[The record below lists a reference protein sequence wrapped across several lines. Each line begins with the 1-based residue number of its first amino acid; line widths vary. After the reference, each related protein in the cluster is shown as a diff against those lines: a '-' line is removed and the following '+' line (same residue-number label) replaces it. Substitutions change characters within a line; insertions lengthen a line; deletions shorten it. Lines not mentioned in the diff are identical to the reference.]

1 MRYIKGPD
9 FPTGGVVINK
19 DDLLEIYNSGTG
31 KIKLRGKV
39 DIEKGKAGKPTWL

>member
-19 DDLLEIYNSGTG
+19 DELAEIYKSGTG
-31 KIKLRGKV
+31 KIKLRAKW
-39 DIEKGKAGKPTWL
+39 ISRKERPERQMWS